1 MPQQRCAGGV
11 SFTLTRRRVK
21 NLNLRVRADGS
32 VAVSA
37 PSSMPVGVIDAFVAR
52 RAAWV
57 LRTQDRFARRR
68 AAEAAQ
74 PPPDQGEALAGMR
87 ALCEA
92 WWPYFAGRCPGPM
105 PAVRVRDMHTR
116 WGSCSLRT
124 RTSALSA
131 PSPPGAPPL
140 CLGPPCSGP
149 VRPPPGNMW
158 PSMNC
163 VTCCTRTTPPPSGR
177 RSPVC
182 CPTTPRGAP
191 CCAPERPDRE
201 GTSCPTTNDIPR

>member
-74 PPPDQGEALAGMR
+74 PLPDRGEALAGMR

-124 RTSALSA
+124 RT
-131 PSPPGAPPL
+131 
-140 CLGPPCSGP
+140 
-149 VRPPPGNMW
+149 
-158 PSMNC
+158 
-163 VTCCTRTTPPPSGR
+163 TPPPSGR

-201 GTSCPTTNDIPR
+201 GTFCPTTNDIPR

>member
-74 PPPDQGEALAGMR
+74 PLPDKGEALAGMR

-92 WWPYFAGRCPGPM
+92 WWPHFAGRCPGPM

-124 RTSALSA
+124 RTVCFALGLWTMPPA
-131 PSPPGAPPL
+131 AREYVAVHELCHLLHPDHSPAFWAEVARLLPDYAARRAMLRTGE
-140 CLGPPCSGP
+140 
-149 VRPPPGNMW
+149 
-158 PSMNC
+158 
-163 VTCCTRTTPPPSGR
+163 TR
-177 RSPVC
+177 
-182 CPTTPRGAP
+182 
-191 CCAPERPDRE
+191 
-201 GTSCPTTNDIPR
+201 